1 MNKRVQILKRALDH
15 LSIGHDN
22 EYLYHETRKDSIPY
36 IIEDGLL
43 PTSYGQSL
51 VSDDGSVMSPKEKI
65 SEIEWRLQ
73 NEYGEL
79 SDDEFQS
86 AVEDTFRMEVNED
99 DLMPRTYVHLVEP
112 DSYLY
117 GDSLLRFKKRA
128 VEKDVDYYIRE
139 SIPAEEI
146 EIKVKGGW
154 LPLFEYA
161 NLFI

>member
-1 MNKRVQILKRALDH
+1 MNKRIQILKRALNS
-15 LSIGHDN
+15 LNISYGN
-22 EYLYHETRKDSIPY
+22 EYLYHETREDSIPY

-73 NEYGEL
+73 SEYGEL

-112 DSYLY
+112 ASYLY
-117 GDSLLRFKKRA
+117 GDALLRFKKRA

-139 SIPAEEI
+139 SIPAEEL
-146 EIKVKGGW
+146 EIKVEGVW
-154 LPLFEYA
+154 LTLFEYA
-161 NLFI
+161 NLLT